1 MTQLPLVSLTIPAG
15 TDAWVPAMFGQASG
29 GGGGGVQPL
38 VDREITIELSGSVP
52 LLDGV
57 PFPQAPIS
65 LTFSFTEFT
74 SAGTAKLPENVKPFD
89 DLNWPLPTCCAG
101 LTVTPFDWTT

>member
-38 VDREITIELSGSVP
+38 VDRVITIELSGSVP